1 MQKTLFTP
9 IIIAFLFGILG
20 FPGLAEAT
28 NEGII
33 QLENPLDAENVQELI
48 GAITF
53 FIWRL
58 ALAIAPVMF
67 IIAGFLFITSGGDP
81 NRVRTARNLF
91 LYTVIGLA
99 VVLLASGLYEVIKS
113 ILGG

>member
-1 MQKTLFTP
+1 MRKPILILFLSLFFLLAGSVVLANGTN
-9 IIIAFLFGILG
+9 IIDLSEL
-20 FPGLAEAT
+20 
-28 NEGII
+28 
-33 QLENPLDAENVQELI
+33 NPLNATSIQELI
-48 GAITF
+48 RAISG

-67 IIAGFLFITSGGDP
+67 LIAGFLFITSGGDP